1 MRKKLLLVLLF
12 FVLSVFALIMF
23 GCKGDKG
30 DTGATGPT
38 GPAGT
43 PGTPGDSIV
52 STTFQNGIYPSTG
65 YTNIIDAYIGSD
77 SNESTN
83 TGTEDGLD
91 VGFFWLYLPPPAN
104 ITLKARDR
112 TVIKID
118 TSLLTG
124 QNITVKNAKLTL
136 YVAGYYNTTTPTVQS
151 LNIAAYKLKD
161 HQFTESDVTWIKY
174 DSSNNWTNQGGDF
187 DITPI
192 SDKITITSEKV
203 NTYVSLNL
211 NPSIVQTWIDDPSQN
226 KGIILIAD
234 EEGIVTNKMY
244 YVVFVSSNYSEIS
257 KRPKLTV
264 YYTLN

>member
-38 GPAGT
+38 GA

-83 TGTEDGLD
+83 TGTEADLP
-91 VGFFWLYLPPPAN
+91 VGYFWSYLLGN
-104 ITLKARDR
+104 TIKAKDR
-112 TVIKID
+112 AVMKID

-136 YVAGYYNTTTPTVQS
+136 YVAGYYNTTTTTVQS

-174 DSSNNWTNQGGDF
+174 DSSNNWTNPGGDF
-187 DITPI
+187 DTTPI

-244 YVVFVSSNYSEIS
+244 YVDFASSNTGVANY
-257 KRPKLTV
+257 RPKLTV

>member
-1 MRKKLLLVLLF
+1 MKKKLLLVLLF

-38 GPAGT
+38 GA

-83 TGTEDGLD
+83 TGTEADLP
-91 VGFFWLYLPPPAN
+91 VGYFWFYFSGN
-104 ITLKARDR
+104 TIKAKDR
-112 TVIKID
+112 AVMKID

-174 DSSNNWTNQGGDF
+174 DSSNNWTNPGGDF
-187 DITPI
+187 DTTPI

-234 EEGIVTNKMY
+234 EEGIETNKMY
-244 YVVFVSSNYSEIS
+244 YVDFASSNTGVANY
-257 KRPKLTV
+257 RPKLTV